1 MLIMMTNGL
10 ALARP
15 LPCGRMADEPS
26 LLALCPATEAD
37 RPAAQ
42 RWGRELGLPLLPV
55 GLPTGPAGRLLL
67 VVTDGRLELRAAGR
81 RSPGGVA
88 ADFLGDLL
96 REVSGPGAGRRR
108 ALARAAGL
116 APGERP
122 SVLDATAGLGRDTFR
137 LASLGCRVTAVER
150 SPVVAALL
158 ADGLRRAAADSRA
171 AASVARITLVA
182 GDARE
187 QLRRL
192 PAPDVVLV
200 DPMYPP
206 ARKSAAPGKELLL
219 LRRLLGA
226 DDDAGELLAVARQ
239 VARRVVVKRRA
250 HDPPL
255 DGRKP
260 DLSWPGRSTR
270 FDVYLSPHPGN

>member
-1 MLIMMTNGL
+1 MPDEPPTL
-10 ALARP
+10 AICPADEAHRPEAERLAR
-15 LPCGRMADEPS
+15 
-26 LLALCPATEAD
+26 
-37 RPAAQ
+37 
-42 RWGRELGLPLLPV
+42 ELSLPLLP
-55 GLPTGPAGRLLL
+55 LAPTAAPAGRLLL
-67 VVTDGRLELRAAGR
+67 VVADGRLELRTSGR

-88 ADFLGDLL
+88 ADFLGERL

-116 APGERP
+116 AAGERP
-122 SVLDATAGLGRDTFR
+122 TVLDATAGLGRDAFR
-137 LASLGCRVTAVER
+137 LASLGCPVTVVER

-171 AASVARITLVA
+171 AATVARMTLVA

-187 QLRRL
+187 VLRRG

-226 DDDAGELLAVARQ
+226 DDDAGELLAAARR

-255 DGRKP
+255 DGQTP

>member
-1 MLIMMTNGL
+1 MLIMIINGL
-10 ALARP
+10 ATPAP
-15 LPCGRMADEPS
+15 LLCGRMADEPS
-26 LLALCPATEAD
+26 LPAICPVAEAD
-37 RPAAQ
+37 LPAAQ
-42 RWGRELGLPLLPV
+42 SLARALGLSLLSV
-55 GLPTGPAGRLLL
+55 GLPTVPAGRLLL
-67 VVTDGRLELRAAGR
+67 TVSAGRLELRTSGR
-81 RSPGGVA
+81 RSPGGVT

-96 REVSGPGAGRRR
+96 REVSGAGAGRRR

-122 SVLDATAGLGRDTFR
+122 AVLDATAGLGRDAFR

-150 SPVVAALL
+150 SPIVAALL

-171 AASVARITLVA
+171 AATVARMTLVA
-182 GDARE
+182 GDARDV
-187 QLRRL
+187 LRRP

-206 ARKSAAPGKELLL
+206 ARKSAAPAKELLL
-219 LRRLLGA
+219 LRELLGA
-226 DDDAGELLAVARQ
+226 DVDAGELLAVARG

-255 DGRKP
+255 DGRRP

-270 FDVYLSPHPGN
+270 FDVYMSPHPGK

>member
-1 MLIMMTNGL
+1 
-10 ALARP
+10 
-15 LPCGRMADEPS
+15 MADERP
-26 LLALCPATEAD
+26 LLAICPATVAD

-42 RWGRELGLPLLPV
+42 ELAAELGLPLHPVELPA
-55 GLPTGPAGRLLL
+55 GPAGPLLL
-67 VVTDGRLELRAAGR
+67 VVGAHRLELRAAGR
-81 RSPGGVA
+81 RSPGGVS

-116 APGERP
+116 APGLRP
-122 SVLDATAGLGRDTFR
+122 AVLDATAGLGRDAFR

-171 AASVARITLVA
+171 AATVGQMTLVTA
-182 GDARE
+182 DARAV
-187 QLRRL
+187 LRRP

-226 DDDAGELLAVARQ
+226 DEDAGELLEVARQ

-255 DGRKP
+255 DGRPP

-270 FDVYLSPHPGN
+270 FDVYLAPHPGN